1 MKHKI
6 YLTNSISEITND
18 AQYLGEAETTQEM
31 WQLFSATGIK
41 SERYCRYILDEK
53 ITFIDYGSWSQF
65 LAAEPAFTI
74 ADFNK

>member
-18 AQYLGEAETTQEM
+18 AQYLGEAETLQEM

-41 SERYCRYILDEK
+41 SEMYSRYILDEK
-53 ITFIDYGSWSQF
+53 ITFVDYGSWSRF

-74 ADFNK
+74 EDFNK